1 MYCNIG
7 FGCSEKNKRL
17 QCKAKTH
24 ISERPYFY
32 KKTVSV
38 SLFSLCG
45 LLLVTMKILNNNN
58 DTLKLKKHNKKGFW
72 FIFCCFCTLELCT
85 PNRQNVE

>member
-1 MYCNIG
+1 MIMQFNDEDVDYVLKDEDWLCTVTQVLDAL
-7 FGCSEKNKRL
+7 KKTKTNKRL

-24 ISERPYFY
+24 ISERPYFF

-45 LLLVTMKILNNNN
+45 LLLV
-58 DTLKLKKHNKKGFW
+58 
-72 FIFCCFCTLELCT
+72 
-85 PNRQNVE
+85 

>member
-1 MYCNIG
+1 MLKKNKN
-7 FGCSEKNKRL
+7 ENKRL
-17 QCKAKTH
+17 QCKAKSH

-45 LLLVTMKILNNNN
+45 LLLVKNANTDTTILLA
-58 DTLKLKKHNKKGFW
+58 TQYIQMGF
-72 FIFCCFCTLELCT
+72 FFFGFVLLFSLLYSI
-85 PNRQNVE
+85 